1 MATKSGSPLSPDGG
15 GVTRTATTAWERMA
29 TKSGSPLSPDG
40 GGVTRTAPPLG
51 SGWLQSAER
60 LYSVD
65 HPFIFT
71 INGNGNVCFLFE
83 FGYFC
88 LRADVRQC

>member
-1 MATKSGSPLSPDGG
+1 MRENRPYGLEVGESGSTGLPYPY
-15 GVTRTATTAWERMA
+15 RR
-29 TKSGSPLSPDG
+29 
-40 GGVTRTAPPLG
+40 
-51 SGWLQSAER
+51 AER

-71 INGNGNVCFLFE
+71 INENGNVCFLFE